1 MNALKKEQYKWIAMS
16 IAVASMV
23 FIIISAADF
32 ECDTSDAET
41 SSGDVTV
48 SGIVTS
54 YTYPGMTIETL
65 TIEAGTTL
73 NSGAFNK
80 CTIGVLKME
89 GDVKLNN
96 PSSGFFNGATISK
109 VIISK
114 SCTNI
119 PKYLFSN
126 AHIDSI
132 DISALSANSLYISQY
147 SFQGCS
153 GLKTLDFSK
162 LRGIGDNAFAGSEF
176 VSADL
181 SGLSDIGNSSFSSC
195 IYLESVTFP
204 TSGFVVAQNAFS
216 GCSKLQTLNNISGVK
231 FINSRAF
238 SGCTSLPAILDF
250 SNLTSLDCYAFEKCD
265 NVTEIHVPETC
276 SIGGLD
282 AREVLCKI
290 CGLKEISVDGGK
302 VFCNKVDGKY
312 NLVYAESGVTRIDL
326 SADSSI
332 ESISD
337 YAFKNCTKLT
347 SVSFSD
353 SVTSIGMYSF
363 VGCSFLESISF
374 PGLTSVSM
382 YAFQN
387 CTKLTSCT
395 IPLVTSLGVGSFVGC
410 SSITSVPNESAL
422 TNIGAN
428 ALKNTGLEK
437 VSIRSGIT
445 YGNYAFASCSKL
457 KEVVFEASSSALVVS
472 GYLFSGCSSL
482 TDVTGWEN
490 VGSVGANAFY
500 NTGLK
505 SLSFT
510 KAIIIGNYAFDTC
523 SALESVAFSDSATIG
538 AHAFENCQVLESV
551 SFSQNSTIGDYAF
564 YGCPTLSLEGK
575 DGVSDLHGVISIGSM
590 AFGIDTTITS
600 LLLPAGLESLSV
612 DAFEGCIYMASV
624 QVESG
629 SEMEVIGNVV
639 YSKNTVFLVAQGAE
653 EIELTKDASSYQ
665 KIGSKSVF
673 SVLQDLKKIS
683 VAEGST
689 VYASID
695 GLLVDISG
703 ESKTLVAV
711 PRAIPLE
718 DNVLT
723 ISGVD
728 AVSSYS
734 FCDVDMLE
742 LVLNGSV
749 SIMADAFYDCEL
761 LNAITINAGTGEV
774 NISGKMMNSA
784 DTLECL
790 TITAG
795 DVTFDTTIKGI
806 SNMEISSSG
815 KITFPNYAFSSDLS
829 SLVINSTSQVVFGN
843 GVFTQSNGLG
853 YLRIIAADLS
863 MGATNFYADGA
874 TIVLDVPAG
883 TWTTNISVTKVKIYA
898 TARSN
903 VTGAESIYI
912 DNGTVYYN
920 VSGYDNIFFKSDI
933 DVMMDL
939 SIDSATIKFK
949 LSSSS
954 NYTQYDVLVVM
965 NGTTLSYTGDGY
977 SFAYSS
983 DGTYVICVSEQ
994 VSEIRYKVSFDT
1006 GCDVNVPSFKVYS
1019 GRTLD
1024 GYLNQAPVREGYE
1037 FLGWYTDSTLTNK
1050 YDSERIFSDT
1060 VLYAK
1065 WSYKGNYLAVDESH
1079 GKFYQADAR
1088 YVSGAFDKAVTL
1100 TFVPAMNY
1108 SFNGFDVSG
1117 TKDYSVNGYT
1127 ITISSVDGYTKIVPL
1142 VTYVSSSS
1150 DLVRTVDFDTPTA
1163 SDDLVLSWSFRVDDI
1178 GGVVDTSHSAWLGM
1192 SSTPLIVDDYVYIQ
1206 ADGYLVCIDINTGD
1220 VVNSVSGYTSTTQ
1233 FYHYLG
1239 YGGGYIVDYVSYQV
1253 FDEKLNPVCKIP
1265 SDISYLKWYDGYFYG
1280 ISESGVF
1287 CKFHPTETESGIMKN
1302 LVSVSEKLNAQFN
1315 LYGTTTSG
1323 IMAGHY
1329 MYYISTAGST
1339 VVLNAV
1345 SLGGDDLGQGSSV
1358 SLDVLTGRYLDDGW
1372 LTYYDGYLYMTSY
1385 TRGLFGS
1392 STVSGNSYISYLAVD
1407 GLKFDTDSYG
1417 YVDLGTGY
1425 NSLTSEFVIYHGH
1438 GYVNVAKNTS
1448 DAKLISFNISENGK
1462 PVMDKEVPSVASHG
1476 GLVISVN
1483 DLTDDGGCIRVYL
1496 LSYNGS
1502 RPYVFEDLHTV
1513 SADGSDVWNLQKYS
1527 VKMTDMN
1534 YGSQAVRFGQNGQIV
1549 YFNDSGA
1556 VYCYTVARNNE
1567 YTFTFVS
1574 DAGESETYTAYGS
1587 TASDALESL
1596 GSDISTVSALKKLES
1611 VFGYSADGA
1620 KIFVWKYASTGYFWQ
1635 DIENFRDSACSTC
1648 HTYKI
1653 AYTVPTVTI
1662 DSAVFS
1668 ADNNSLTFSGTAKV
1682 DNVNFAIFSGTTKI
1696 GSDGTVSVTDGKYS
1710 YIFEIAEG
1718 LSAGEYTLKIWDSAS
1733 EYAAEYTFTVVLP
1746 THTITFSEGI
1756 SITDGDTVVVSGSSI
1771 QYGTELTVSAKSK
1784 EGYHLSWN
1792 IELAD
1797 GKFTMPSKN
1806 VTISVEYVANLYKI
1820 TYMVG
1825 NEVVCE
1831 NTLAYKTEAD
1841 AYAYT
1846 VVGYDVSWVSEDAV
1860 VKDGKFTVP
1869 AKDVIFTAS
1878 LAPHT
1883 HYIIFLNGDGTE
1895 LDRISYKFGDA
1906 VVASA
1911 KTPTKTM
1918 DDQYVYEFSGWKG
1931 LSSSTIMGDAD
1942 LTFEPDFNKTL
1953 RQYNYTLKY
1962 QDASGNT
1969 LAADVLKTA
1978 DYGTYVEGEFKDI
1991 TGYIAVSS
1999 GEKLRIT
2006 SSEADNV
2013 LICRYAVIEYQIVFK
2028 NWDGTEL
2035 SSKSYDYGTSADA
2048 IVKPTATRADDDTS
2062 AYAFKGWSP
2071 EVTNVA
2077 GDATYTA
2084 VYEKTSKQSGGSS
2097 TSTSEITIASVRYS
2111 DNRVSL
2117 SGTSSFSVVH
2127 FAVFQN
2133 DVKCSTEGFAPVYDG
2148 KYSTEMLIED
2158 GLSAGIYTL
2167 KVWSGSSDAAT
2178 MTFSVGSS
2186 ETEKFVPSGT
2196 GDDVTVDSTEIEDY
2210 INDLSQNGTLEV
2222 DTSASSLTMSKSDI
2236 SKLKDKDASL
2246 EIVFA
2251 KGSVI
2256 LDKSSLAT
2264 LTGTEG
2270 SAVKLLLNAADTSAL
2285 NQKIKTVLGDSPVFD
2300 ITLSVGNNVV
2310 SALNG
2315 TALVTVNYVLDT
2327 DKDVSKLAVWHIGTD
2342 GKIEALPCTYNGDGT
2357 VTFAT
2362 THFSDYAVVYDLA
2375 VPSEPDVD
2383 PTPVPDDSDDSG
2395 NSMLIIAI
2403 IAVLAIIVVAGLVV
2417 VKKKKA

>member
-1 MNALKKEQYKWIAMS
+1 MNALKKEQFKWIGMA

-23 FIIISAADF
+23 FITISAVDI
-32 ECDTSDAET
+32 ECDISDAET

-48 SGIVTS
+48 SGIVTP
-54 YTYPGMTIETL
+54 YTYSGTTIETL

-80 CTIGVLKME
+80 CAIGTLKIE
-89 GDVKLNN
+89 GDIEVKTNN
-96 PSSGFFNGATISK
+96 STNGFFNGATIGK
-109 VIISK
+109 VIFSK
-114 SCTNI
+114 SCTNV
-119 PKYLFSN
+119 PQYLFFS
-126 AHIDSI
+126 AHVDSL
-132 DISALSANSLYISQY
+132 DLSALSVNSLYISKY

-162 LRGIGDNAFAGSEF
+162 VSDIGSTAFAGSEL

-181 SGLSDIGNSSFSSC
+181 SALSHSGSSSFSSC
-195 IYLESVTFP
+195 IYLESVKFP
-204 TSGFVVAQNAFS
+204 TSGFVIGQNAFS
-216 GCSKLQTLNNISGVK
+216 GCLKLQTLVNISGVK
-231 FINSRAF
+231 SIGNGAF
-238 SGCTSLPAILDF
+238 SGCTSLPSILKF
-250 SNLTSLDCYAFEKCD
+250 SNLTSLDCDAFEKCD
-265 NVTEIHVPETC
+265 NVSEIQVPETC
-276 SIGGLD
+276 NLGRLD
-282 AREVLCKI
+282 VREVLNKVS
-290 CGLKEISVDGGK
+290 GLKEISVEGGK
-302 VFCNKVDGKY
+302 VYCNKINDKY
-312 NLVYAESGVTRIDL
+312 NIVYAEPGVTQVNL

-332 ESISD
+332 GSISS
-337 YAFKNCTKLT
+337 YAFQKCTKLT
-347 SVSFSD
+347 SVSFAK
-353 SVTSIGMYSF
+353 SVTTIGSYSF
-363 VGCSFLESISF
+363 DGCSSLESISF
-374 PGLTSVSM
+374 PGLATVSN

-387 CTKLTSCT
+387 CSKLTSCS
-395 IPLVTSLGVGSFVGC
+395 IPLVTFLGDASFTGC
-410 SSITSVPNESAL
+410 TSINSIPNESAL
-422 TNIGAN
+422 TNVGAS

-437 VSIRSGIT
+437 VSIKSGIT

-457 KEVVFEASSSALVVS
+457 KVVVFEASSSDLIVS
-472 GYLFSGCSSL
+472 DNLFSGCSAL

-490 VGSVGANAFY
+490 VSSVGTNAFY

-510 KAIIIGNYAFDTC
+510 KTINVGNYAFNTC
-523 SALESVAFSDSATIG
+523 SALESVVFSDSSTIG
-538 AHAFENCQVLESV
+538 AHSFENCQVLKSA
-551 SFSQNSTIGDYAF
+551 SFSKKSTIGDYAF

-575 DGVSDLHGVISIGSM
+575 DGVSDLHGVTSIGSM
-590 AFGIDTTITS
+590 AFGTDTTITS
-600 LLLPAGLESLSV
+600 LLLPAGLESIST
-612 DAFEGCIYMASV
+612 DAFEGCIYMTSV
-624 QVESG
+624 QVESE

-639 YSKNTVFLVAQGAE
+639 YSENAVIFVAQGVE
-653 EIELTKDASSYQ
+653 EIELTKNASSYQ
-665 KIGSKSVF
+665 SSGSKSVF
-673 SVLQDLKKIS
+673 SVLQNLKKIS
-683 VAEGST
+683 VAEDST
-689 VYASID
+689 VYSSVN

-703 ESKTLVAV
+703 ELKTLVSV
-711 PRAIPLE
+711 PRSVPLE

-723 ISGVD
+723 ISDVD
-728 AVSSYS
+728 VVSSYS
-734 FCDVDMLE
+734 FYGVDMLE

-749 SIMADAFYDCEL
+749 SIMANAFYDCEL
-761 LNAITINAGTGEV
+761 LNTITINAGAGEV
-774 NISGKMMNSA
+774 NISGEMMNSA
-784 DTLECL
+784 GTLECL

-795 DVTFDTTIKGI
+795 DITFDKTIKGI
-806 SNMEISSSG
+806 SNLEINSSG
-815 KITFPNYAFSSDLS
+815 VATFPIYAFSSDLN
-829 SLVINSTSQVVFGN
+829 SLSISASRAVFES
-843 GVFTQSNGLG
+843 GVFTSSNGLS
-853 YLRIIAADLS
+853 YLCIIAEDLS
-863 MGATNFYADGA
+863 MKSTNFYAQGA

-883 TWTTNISVTKVKIYA
+883 TWAANISESDIKIYA
-898 TARSN
+898 TPRSN
-903 VTGAESIYI
+903 VTGAELVYV
-912 DNGTVYYN
+912 DNRTVYYS
-920 VSGYDNIFFKSDI
+920 VGDYDNIFFKSDI
-933 DVMMDL
+933 DVTMDL
-939 SIDSATIKFK
+939 SVDSGTAKFK
-949 LSSSS
+949 LSSSN
-954 NYTQYDVLVVM
+954 NYTQYDVSVVL
-965 NGTTLSYTGDGY
+965 NGTTLSYAGDGY
-977 SFAYSS
+977 SFVYSS
-983 DGTYVICVSEQ
+983 DSTYIIYVSEQ
-994 VSEIRYKVSFDT
+994 ISDLRYKVSFDT
-1006 GCDVNVPSFKVYS
+1006 GCDVKVSSFKVYS

-1024 GYLNQAPVREGYE
+1024 RYLDQTPVREGYE
-1037 FLGWYTDSTLTNK
+1037 FLGWYTDSALTNK
-1050 YDSERIFSDT
+1050 YHSERIFSDT

-1065 WSYKGNYLAVDESH
+1065 WSYKGNYLDVDESY
-1079 GKFYQADAR
+1079 GKFYRADAR
-1088 YVSGAFDKAVTL
+1088 YVPDVFGKAVTL

-1117 TKDYSVNGYT
+1117 TKDYSLNGYS
-1127 ITISSVDGYTKIVPL
+1127 ITINSVEGYTKVTPL

-1178 GGVVDTSHSAWLGM
+1178 GGVVDTSHSAWSGM

-1220 VVNSVSGYTSTTQ
+1220 VVKSVSGYTSTTE

-1239 YGGGYIVDYVSYQV
+1239 YGGGYILDYVSYQV

-1265 SDISYLKWYDGYFYG
+1265 TDISYLKWYDGYFYG
-1280 ISESGVF
+1280 ISESGIF
-1287 CKFHPTETESGIMKN
+1287 CKFHPTETEGGVMKN
-1302 LVSVSEKLNAQFN
+1302 LVSVSEKLNTQFN

-1329 MYYISTAGST
+1329 LYYISTAGSA

-1358 SLDVLTGRYLDDGW
+1358 ALDVLTGRYLDDGW
-1372 LTYYDGYLYMTSY
+1372 LTYYDGYLYITSY

-1425 NSLTSEFVIYHGH
+1425 NCLTSEFVIYNGH
-1438 GYVNVAKNTS
+1438 GYVNVAKDTS
-1448 DAKLISFNISENGK
+1448 DAKLISFNIGENGK
-1462 PVMDKEVPSVASHG
+1462 PVKDKEVPSVASHG

-1483 DLTDDGGCIRVYL
+1483 NLTEDGGCIIVYL
-1496 LSYNGS
+1496 LSYSGS
-1502 RPYVFEDLHTV
+1502 RPYVFEDIHTV

-1556 VYCYTVARNNE
+1556 VYCYAVARNNV

-1574 DAGESETYTAYGS
+1574 DTGESETYTAYGS
-1587 TASDALESL
+1587 TVSDALESL
-1596 GSDISTVSALKKLES
+1596 GSDIATVSALKKLDT

-1620 KIFVWKYASTGYFWQ
+1620 KIYVGSYISTGYAWQ
-1635 DIENFRDSACSTC
+1635 EIENFRNSACSTG
-1648 HTYKI
+1648 HVYKI
-1653 AYTVPTVTI
+1653 TYVLPTVTI
-1662 DSAVFS
+1662 DSAVYS
-1668 ADNNSLTFSGTAKV
+1668 NDAKGLTFSGTAKV
-1682 DNVNFAIFSGTTKI
+1682 DNVNFAVYRGTTKV
-1696 GSDGTVSVTDGKYS
+1696 GSDEVVSVTDGKYA
-1710 YIFEIAEG
+1710 YVLTIEGG
-1718 LSAGEYTLKIWDSAS
+1718 LSVGTYILKVWDSDS
-1733 EYAAEYTFTVVLP
+1733 EYPAEYTFTVVPP
-1746 THTITFSEGI
+1746 TYKITFSEEI
-1756 SITDGDTVVVSGSSI
+1756 TVTDGDTVLVSGSRI
-1771 QYGTELTVSAKSK
+1771 QEGTELTVSAKSE

-1792 IELAD
+1792 IEFTN
-1797 GKFTMPSKN
+1797 GKFVMPGKA
-1806 VTISVEYVANLYKI
+1806 VAISVEYIAN
-1820 TYMVG
+1820 
-1825 NEVVCE
+1825 
-1831 NTLAYKTEAD
+1831 
-1841 AYAYT
+1841 
-1846 VVGYDVSWVSEDAV
+1846 
-1860 VKDGKFTVP
+1860 
-1869 AKDVIFTAS
+1869 
-1878 LAPHT
+1878 
-1883 HYIIFLNGDGTE
+1883 
-1895 LDRISYKFGDA
+1895 
-1906 VVASA
+1906 
-1911 KTPTKTM
+1911 
-1918 DDQYVYEFSGWKG
+1918 
-1931 LSSSTIMGDAD
+1931 
-1942 LTFEPDFNKTL
+1942 
-1953 RQYNYTLKY
+1953 KY
-1962 QDASGNT
+1962 Q
-1969 LAADVLKTA
+1969 V
-1978 DYGTYVEGEFKDI
+1978 
-1991 TGYIAVSS
+1991 
-1999 GEKLRIT
+1999 
-2006 SSEADNV
+2006 
-2013 LICRYAVIEYQIVFK
+2013 VFK

-2048 IVKPTATRADDDTS
+2048 IVKPTATRAEDDTS
-2062 AYAFKGWSP
+2062 MYIFKGWSP
-2071 EVTNVA
+2071 EVTKVT

-2158 GLSAGIYTL
+2158 GLSAGIYAL

-2196 GDDVTVDSTEIEDY
+2196 GDDITVDSTEIEDY

-2256 LDKSSLAT
+2256 FDKSSLAT

-2375 VPSEPDVD
+2375 VPSELDVD